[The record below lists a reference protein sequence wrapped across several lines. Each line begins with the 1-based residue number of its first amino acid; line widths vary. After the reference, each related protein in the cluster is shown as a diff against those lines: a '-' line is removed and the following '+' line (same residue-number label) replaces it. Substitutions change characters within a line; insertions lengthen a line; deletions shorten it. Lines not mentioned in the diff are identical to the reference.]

1 MVEHLEIGLM
11 ELVETIQ
18 NDNNMKMLEEKNL
31 DIKVII
37 PREHYVLVNSS
48 RYGLP
53 AILVIN
59 SGLRHFKE
67 RSVFGW
73 TCQIVVYF
81 NELADNGMPTHEES
95 TLVLNFFDK
104 LNALIKGNENH
115 PNALFVSR
123 CTNDGAL
130 NAIWQVNDPKITEH
144 QLQNIID
151 NKQYPREFDYKIE
164 YDEDW
169 KGIDWFLQDF
179 HNA

>member
-1 MVEHLEIGLM
+1 
-11 ELVETIQ
+11 
-18 NDNNMKMLEEKNL
+18 MLEEKNL

-81 NELADNGMPTHEES
+81 NELAH
-95 TLVLNFFDK
+95 
-104 LNALIKGNENH
+104 
-115 PNALFVSR
+115 
-123 CTNDGAL
+123 
-130 NAIWQVNDPKITEH
+130 
-144 QLQNIID
+144 
-151 NKQYPREFDYKIE
+151 
-164 YDEDW
+164 
-169 KGIDWFLQDF
+169 
-179 HNA
+179 

>member
-1 MVEHLEIGLM
+1 
-11 ELVETIQ
+11 
-18 NDNNMKMLEEKNL
+18 MKMLEEKNL
-31 DIKVII
+31 ETKVMI
-37 PREHYVLVNSS
+37 PKEHYVLVHSS

-59 SGLRHFKE
+59 SSLRHFKE

-81 NELADNGMPTHEES
+81 NELANNGMPTNEES
-95 TLVLNFFDK
+95 TLVLDFFDK
-104 LNALIKGNENH
+104 LNVIIKDNENH

-144 QLQNIID
+144 QLQIIID

-179 HNA
+179 CNP

>member
-1 MVEHLEIGLM
+1 
-11 ELVETIQ
+11 
-18 NDNNMKMLEEKNL
+18 MKMLEEKNL
-31 DIKVII
+31 EIKVII
-37 PREHYVLVNSS
+37 PKEHYELVHSS

-59 SGLRHFKE
+59 SSLRLFKE

-81 NELADNGMPTHEES
+81 NELADNRMPTHGEA

-104 LNALIKGNENH
+104 LNALIKGNEHH

-123 CTNDGAL
+123 CINDGAL
-130 NAIWQVNDPKITEH
+130 NAIWQVNDPKITEQ

-151 NKQYPREFDYKIE
+151 NKTYPREFDYKIE

-179 HNA
+179 VNS